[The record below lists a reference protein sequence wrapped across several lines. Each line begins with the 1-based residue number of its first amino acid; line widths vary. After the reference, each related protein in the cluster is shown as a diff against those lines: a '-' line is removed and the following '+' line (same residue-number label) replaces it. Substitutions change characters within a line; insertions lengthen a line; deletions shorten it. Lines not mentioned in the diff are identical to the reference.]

1 MVEAGNREQRR
12 ATATAEATQKRTA
25 TVNPMSSKTT
35 QPEILLPGEPVHK
48 RFGGA
53 GGAFRDENLD
63 LLSRVLDTW
72 FRVPGTS
79 IRFGLDGI
87 IGFVPG
93 VGDFLAGAASCI
105 IVLAAFFRGVPL
117 VTIARM
123 VTNLVIEVGVGMV
136 PVLGNLF
143 DIGWRANRR
152 NYHLLESS
160 LYGPARDTWRDWM
173 FMGLLALGLIALAML
188 PFLLLLWIGHA
199 MVHDVRTYGW
209 W

>member
-1 MVEAGNREQRR
+1 M
-12 ATATAEATQKRTA
+12 
-25 TVNPMSSKTT
+25 
-35 QPEILLPGEPVHK
+35 
-48 RFGGA
+48 GGA
-53 GGAFRDENLD
+53 GGVFRDENLD

-72 FRVPGTS
+72 FRIPGTN
-79 IRFGLDGI
+79 IRVGLDGI

-117 VTIARM
+117 VTVARM

-152 NYHLLESS
+152 NYHLLEQS
-160 LYGPARDTWRDWM
+160 LTGVRRDTWKDWV
-173 FMGLLALGLIALAML
+173 FMGLLALGLVLLAML
-188 PFLLLLWIGHA
+188 PFLLLLWIGGAVLHQLG
-199 MVHDVRTYGW
+199 MPGW
-209 W
+209 R